1 MATIAQL
8 HRVCLLLAKAA
19 TMSLINQMLR
29 DLEQRNSTSAK
40 PSVPEPLQVQKVALP
55 NQSSKHG
62 NLWWLAIVV
71 ICLALAVVQYY
82 PYVIP
87 ATPLST
93 VTTPAQPAALQI
105 APAIAEQTLPVVPTQ
120 EPQPPLENKLPT
132 KTTITQEANAPI
144 NTPAATSKQSVTP
157 KTSNSTPKKPAPN
170 SQKQPPASKI
180 VSTDTTSQSGL
191 SADTLYRQADSSP
204 SGTLRKSLL
213 RDALTLNPRHL
224 AARKLLLQTLQQENA
239 SIELKQ
245 FLDESL
251 ELFPGDPGFTTALAH
266 WQIKQKNADAAIN
279 MLESIDSRQNHDP
292 QFLALKAAGYQQQH
306 NYAQALPLYQELTH
320 IQPDKAE
327 NWLGLAVCAD
337 NLQQPSRAIQAYQLA
352 LNKKTLNSDVVDYI
366 RLRLSALNN

>member
-1 MATIAQL
+1 
-8 HRVCLLLAKAA
+8 
-19 TMSLINQMLR
+19 
-29 DLEQRNSTSAK
+29 
-40 PSVPEPLQVQKVALP
+40 
-55 NQSSKHG
+55 
-62 NLWWLAIVV
+62 
-71 ICLALAVVQYY
+71 VQYY
-82 PYVIP
+82 PSVIP

-93 VTTPAQPAALQI
+93 ATTPAQPAAPQI
-105 APAIAEQTLPVVPTQ
+105 APVIAEQTLPVIASP
-120 EPQPPLENKLPT
+120 EPQPPLENDLLT
-132 KTTITQEANAPI
+132 KTTLTQETSAPI
-144 NTPAATSKQSVTP
+144 NTAPASAPKHSVNP
-157 KTSNSTPKKPAPN
+157 KAPNSTPKKPAPN
-170 SQKQPPASKI
+170 SQKHPPASKI
-180 VSTDTTSQSGL
+180 VSIHTRSQSGL
-191 SADTLYRQADSSP
+191 TADTLYRQADSSP
-204 SGTLRKSLL
+204 SGTLRKELL

-251 ELFPGDPGFTTALAH
+251 ELFPGNPGFTTALAH

-279 MLESIDSRQNHDP
+279 TLESIDNRQNHDP
-292 QFLALKAAGYQQQH
+292 QFLALKAAGYQQQQ

-366 RLRLSALNN
+366 RQRLSALND

>member
-1 MATIAQL
+1 
-8 HRVCLLLAKAA
+8 
-19 TMSLINQMLR
+19 MSLINQMLR

-40 PSVPEPLQVQKVALP
+40 PSVPEPLQVQKVTLP
-55 NQSSKHG
+55 NQSSNHG

-71 ICLALAVVQYY
+71 VCLALAVVQYY
-82 PYVIP
+82 PSVMP
-87 ATPLST
+87 VTPLST

-105 APAIAEQTLPVVPTQ
+105 APAIAEQTLPVIPTL
-120 EPQPPLENKLPT
+120 EPQPPLENNLTT
-132 KTTITQEANAPI
+132 KTTLTQEASVPINAPASA
-144 NTPAATSKQSVTP
+144 PKHSVNP
-157 KTSNSTPKKPAPN
+157 KAQNSTPKKPAPN
-170 SQKQPPASKI
+170 SQKHPPASKI
-180 VSTDTTSQSGL
+180 VSINTTSQSGL
-191 SADTLYRQADSSP
+191 TADTLYWQADSSP

-213 RDALTLNPRHL
+213 RDALTLNPQHL

-239 SIELKQ
+239 GIELKQ

-251 ELFPGDPGFTTALAH
+251 ELFPGNPGFTTALAH

-279 MLESIDSRQNHDP
+279 TLESIDNRQNHDP

-320 IQPDKAE
+320 MQPDKAE

-366 RLRLSALNN
+366 RQRLSALND